1 HQLPGI
7 DLHDRDLEVAQ
18 RIIAALQLPLE
29 RRQHVAAIRAGK
41 WTARRGRGRM
51 CGEPQQALRGD
62 EWTVD
67 REYEADVMT
76 RRAQS
81 GDEARDGSA
90 YVGAVVEDRK
100 RERQRVGLL
109 PDGDPLLAGRAQ
121 HAP

>member
-1 HQLPGI
+1 
-7 DLHDRDLEVAQ
+7 
-18 RIIAALQLPLE
+18 
-29 RRQHVAAIRAGK
+29 
-41 WTARRGRGRM
+41 M

-90 YVGAVVEDRK
+90 HVGAVVEDRK

-121 HAP
+121 HAPGTLGKRLAPEERQCFRRAEAAARAAHEQNAGQRSMRHCSL